1 MSYTGPE
8 DGTSDT
14 NYGEYKCGDDR
25 GDFTLPQSH
34 SPQGS
39 RRRETVQP
47 VHQPTLSRIYPKDYR
62 DNDQTGGRIQGVQ
75 RWIKMT
81 KSWFERKLE
90 ESKQRRAEKSR
101 IKTDAEADKTRAE
114 FDKAHQ
120 NLDFTLDIVIKNL
133 NKRKRG

>member
-1 MSYTGPE
+1 
-8 DGTSDT
+8 
-14 NYGEYKCGDDR
+14 
-25 GDFTLPQSH
+25 
-34 SPQGS
+34 
-39 RRRETVQP
+39 
-47 VHQPTLSRIYPKDYR
+47 
-62 DNDQTGGRIQGVQ
+62 
-75 RWIKMT
+75 MT